1 MRDGKIIHEDYAGPQ
16 GASQARELASG
27 TKSFVGAIALIAEAD
42 GLLSLDEPVAKTITE
57 WGDDPQKSAITIR
70 QLLTLTSGIA
80 GGTIGEPPTYSDAL
94 MTPVTAEPGTK
105 FQYGPAPFQIFGEV
119 LRRKLSTTGEGVL
132 DYMKRR
138 LFEPIGLTVGAWRMG
153 ADGNPNLPSGAR
165 LTAAEWAKFG
175 QLILDGGK
183 AGEKQIIP
191 AEPLKAALKGT
202 SANPFYGLTF
212 WVAGTDPE
220 DSLEGATGTKPLA
233 GAVPADLVMAAGLG
247 KQRLYISPAER
258 LVVVRQGRLND
269 NRFRDAEFLSA
280 LRLGNL
286 PEGTALQAAPANQTP
301 GNRRQPGGNWNSE
314 ERRSAML
321 SRIMERYDTNNDG
334 KISPDEAPESVQAN
348 FAGLDTDGDGF
359 LSQSE
364 LEAAPPGSFMPNRG
378 AWQQRGGEGGQGRP
392 QDGQPG
398 GQRRPRQND

>member
-1 MRDGKIIHEDYAGPQ
+1 
-16 GASQARELASG
+16 
-27 TKSFVGAIALIAEAD
+27 
-42 GLLSLDEPVAKTITE
+42 
-57 WGDDPQKSAITIR
+57 
-70 QLLTLTSGIA
+70 
-80 GGTIGEPPTYSDAL
+80 
-94 MTPVTAEPGTK
+94 
-105 FQYGPAPFQIFGEV
+105 
-119 LRRKLSTTGEGVL
+119 
-132 DYMKRR
+132 
-138 LFEPIGLTVGAWRMG
+138 MG

-301 GNRRQPGGNWNSE
+301 GNRRQPGSNWNSE

-321 SRIMERYDTNNDG
+321 SRIMDRYDTNNDG